1 MVILAEWSLKNG
13 INFHFLRR
21 VRAVVIVVISD
32 SSPAIPDH
40 NFWITCYFK
49 IANGAFMEQNV

>member
-21 VRAVVIVVISD
+21 VRAVVISD